1 MHDNTVVPG
10 LNEHPGKALTNA
22 ASNTMT
28 DWYPKKHFG
37 DLPRDM
43 ARRFPN
49 REALV
54 FRDERYTF
62 AELKHEIDRAAK
74 ALMALGVERGDHVSL
89 WLNNRSE
96 WVFLMF
102 ALATVG
108 AVQVPVNTRF
118 RTNDLDYVLRQSDS
132 VMLITHDTSGPI
144 DYLAMVRRVVDLP
157 GEGDAVADAS
167 FPELDRVVIVGDG
180 EHTGTASW
188 SAALVAAETVSD
200 VDLAAR
206 ADAVDPDDPVLMMYT
221 SGTTGFPKGVLHDHR
236 LIRNVEERAFRMAVT
251 ENDTIMSYLP
261 LFHAF
266 GYSEAA
272 MMSMATGARQILT
285 ETFDANEVLD
295 LIERERATIAHG
307 FDAHLQMLCDAQ
319 EANPRDLSS
328 LRTGIFAA
336 GMHSTTP
343 VARRGERVMAP
354 LKTLSAYGMTET
366 WAGACLSA
374 LDDDPPHR
382 LETSGYPA
390 PGYQFKV
397 VDPDTGEQL
406 PDGVPGELRVK
417 SYALMKGYYK
427 KPKETAESYDADGWF
442 CTGDMAERHADGYIR
457 FLGRFKDML
466 KVGGENVDPME
477 VEGLL
482 LEHPAVQQV
491 AVVGLPDRRLSE
503 VPVAFVERKPNAVIE
518 TDDVLAYCRGKVAS
532 FKIPRHAIFLD
543 EFPMTA
549 SGKIRKVDLREKAK
563 QLLR

>member
-1 MHDNTVVPG
+1 M
-10 LNEHPGKALTNA
+10 A
-22 ASNTMT
+22 
-28 DWYPKKHFG
+28 DWYPKRRFS
-37 DLPRDM
+37 DLPDEV
-43 ARRFPN
+43 ARKFGN

-54 FRDERYTF
+54 FEDQRYTF
-62 AELKHEIDRAAK
+62 VALKDEIDRAAK

-89 WLNNRSE
+89 WLNNRAE
-96 WVFLMF
+96 WIFLMY
-102 ALATVG
+102 ALAKVG
-108 AVQVPVNTRF
+108 AVQVPINTRF
-118 RTNDLDYVLRQSDS
+118 RTNDLRYVLRQSDS
-132 VMLITHDTSGPI
+132 AMLITHDTSGPI
-144 DYLAMVRRVVDLP
+144 DYLDMVRQVVDLP
-157 GEGDAVADAS
+157 HDGS
-167 FPELDRVVIVGDG
+167 FPELRHVVIVGDG
-180 EHTGTASW
+180 EYEG
-188 SAALVAAETVSD
+188 TVSWASALAKSQT
-200 VDLAAR
+200 VSEADLCAR
-206 ADAVDPDDPVLMMYT
+206 ADAVDPDDPVFMMYT

-272 MMSMATGARQILT
+272 LMSMATGARQVLT
-285 ETFDANEVLD
+285 GTFDADESLD

-307 FDAHLQMLCDAQ
+307 FEAHMQMLCDAQ
-319 EANPRDLSS
+319 EANPRDLGS
-328 LRTGIFAA
+328 LRTGLFAA
-336 GMHSTTP
+336 GMHSATP

-354 LKTLSAYGMTET
+354 LKALSAYGMTEV
-366 WAGACLSA
+366 WVGAALSA

-397 VDPDTGEQL
+397 VDPETGRQQ

-417 SYALMKGYYK
+417 SYALMKGYYN

-491 AVVGLPDRRLSE
+491 AVVGLPDRRLAE
-503 VPVAFVERKPNAVIE
+503 VPVAFVERKPDREVQA
-518 TDDVLAYCRGKVAS
+518 DDILGYCRGKVAS

-549 SGKIRKVDLREKAK
+549 SGKIRKVELREKAQ
-563 QLLR
+563 QLLGGQATRIR

>member
-1 MHDNTVVPG
+1 M
-10 LNEHPGKALTNA
+10 
-22 ASNTMT
+22 S
-28 DWYPKKHFG
+28 DWYPKKRFG
-37 DLPRDM
+37 DLPREM

-62 AELKHEIDRAAK
+62 ADVKAEIDRAAK
-74 ALMALGVERGDHVSL
+74 ALVALGVQRGDHVSL

-96 WVFLMF
+96 WVFLMY
-102 ALATVG
+102 ALATLG

-132 VMLITHDTSGPI
+132 AMLITHDTSGPI
-144 DYLAMVRRVVDLP
+144 DYLDMVRQVVDLP
-157 GEGDAVADAS
+157 VEGDHVADLS
-167 FPELDRVVIVGDG
+167 FPELDRVVIVGDD
-180 EHTGTASW
+180 EHPGTVAW
-188 SAALVAAETVSD
+188 SAALRAAETVSD
-200 VDLAAR
+200 ADLAAR
-206 ADAVDPDDPVLMMYT
+206 ADAVHPDDPVFMMYT

-285 ETFDANEVLD
+285 ETFDADHALN

-307 FDAHLQMLCDAQ
+307 FEAHMQMLCDAQ
-319 EANPRDLSS
+319 EANPRNLSS
-328 LRTGIFAA
+328 LRTGLFAA
-336 GMHSTTP
+336 GTHSATP
-343 VARRGERVMAP
+343 VARRGERLMAP
-354 LKTLSAYGMTET
+354 LKALSAYGMTEV
-366 WAGACLSA
+366 WIGAALSA

-390 PGYQFKV
+390 PGYEFKV
-397 VDPDTGEQL
+397 VDPETSEQL

-427 KPKETAESYDADGWF
+427 KPEETAASYDADGWF
-442 CTGDMAERHADGYIR
+442 CTGDMAERQADGYIR

-482 LEHPAVQQV
+482 LGHPAVQQV

-503 VPVAFVERKPNAVIE
+503 VPVAFVERKPDVDIE
-518 TDDVLAYCRGKVAS
+518 AEDILAYCSGKVAS

-543 EFPMTA
+543 KFPMTA
-549 SGKIRKVDLREKAK
+549 SGKIRKVELRQQAK
-563 QLLR
+563 ELLLPSGRKLPNTGILDN

>member
-1 MHDNTVVPG
+1 
-10 LNEHPGKALTNA
+10 
-22 ASNTMT
+22 MT
-28 DWYPKKHFG
+28 DWYPKRRFG
-37 DLPRDM
+37 DLPEEM
-43 ARRFPN
+43 ACKFAN

-54 FRDERYTF
+54 FQDERYTF
-62 AELKHEIDRAAK
+62 AELKAEVDRAAK

-96 WVFLMF
+96 WVFLMY
-102 ALATVG
+102 ALAAVG

-118 RTNDLDYVLRQSDS
+118 RTNDLEYVLRQSDS

-144 DYLAMVRRVVDLP
+144 DYLDMVRQVVDLP
-157 GEGDAVADAS
+157 AEGDALTDDS

-180 EHTGTASW
+180 EYPGTASW
-188 SAALVAAETVSD
+188 SAALSRAETVSD
-200 VDLAAR
+200 ADLAAR
-206 ADAVDPDDPVLMMYT
+206 ADAVDPDDPVFMMYT

-272 MMSMATGARQILT
+272 MMSMATGARQVLT
-285 ETFDANEVLD
+285 ETFDADEALD

-307 FDAHLQMLCDAQ
+307 FEAHMQMLCDAQ

-328 LRTGIFAA
+328 LRTGVFAA
-336 GMHSTTP
+336 GMHSATP

-354 LKTLSAYGMTET
+354 LKALSAYGMTEV
-366 WAGACLSA
+366 WVGAALAA

-390 PGYQFKV
+390 PGYEFKV
-397 VDPDTGEQL
+397 VDPETGEQL

-427 KPKETAESYDADGWF
+427 KPKETAESYDAGGWF
-442 CTGDMAERHADGYIR
+442 RTGDMAERHADGYIR

-503 VPVAFVERKPNAVIE
+503 VPVAFVERKADADIE
-518 TDDVLAYCRGKVAS
+518 ADDILAYCRGKVAS
-532 FKIPRHAIFLD
+532 FKIPRHAIFID

-549 SGKIRKVDLREKAK
+549 SGKIRKVELREQAKELLAKAD
-563 QLLR
+563 

>member
-1 MHDNTVVPG
+1 
-10 LNEHPGKALTNA
+10 
-22 ASNTMT
+22 MT
-28 DWYPKKHFG
+28 DWYPKRRFG
-37 DLPRDM
+37 DLPDEM
-43 ARRFPN
+43 AVRFPN

-54 FRDERYTF
+54 FEDERYTF
-62 AELKHEIDRAAK
+62 AELKDEIDRAAK
-74 ALMALGVERGDHVSL
+74 ALMALGVARGDHVSL

-96 WVFLMF
+96 WIFLMY
-102 ALATVG
+102 ALAKVG

-118 RTNDLDYVLRQSDS
+118 RTNDLEYVLRQSDS
-132 VMLITHDTSGPI
+132 AMLITHDTSGPV
-144 DYLAMVRRVVDLP
+144 DYLDMVRQVVALPTEGERVDD
-157 GEGDAVADAS
+157 ES
-167 FPELDRVVIVGDG
+167 FPELGRVVIVGDG
-180 EHTGTASW
+180 DYEGTVSW
-188 SAALVAAETVSD
+188 AAALARAENVSD
-200 VDLAAR
+200 DELAER
-206 ADAVDPDDPVLMMYT
+206 AGAVDPDDAVFMMYT

-272 MMSMATGARQILT
+272 LMSMATGARQILT
-285 ETFDANEVLD
+285 ATFDPDESLD
-295 LIERERATIAHG
+295 LVERERATIAHG
-307 FDAHLQMLCDAQ
+307 FEAHMQMLCDAQ
-319 EANPRDLSS
+319 EARPRDLSS
-328 LRTGIFAA
+328 LRTGLFAA
-336 GMHSTTP
+336 GMHSATP

-354 LKTLSAYGMTET
+354 LKALSAYGMTEM
-366 WAGACLSA
+366 WIGAALSA

-390 PGYQFKV
+390 PGYAFKV
-397 VDPDTGEQL
+397 VDPETGEQQ
-406 PDGVPGELRVK
+406 PDGVPGEVRVK

-442 CTGDMAERHADGYIR
+442 CTGDMAEHHADGYIR

-491 AVVGLPDRRLSE
+491 AVVGLPDRRLAE
-503 VPVAFVERKPNAVIE
+503 VPVAFVEPKPGAEVEAEDI
-518 TDDVLAYCRGKVAS
+518 LAYCRGKVAS
-532 FKIPRHAIFLD
+532 FKIPRHAVFLD

-549 SGKIRKVDLREKAK
+549 SGKIRKVELREQAK
-563 QLLR
+563 RLLP